1 MSVKITPLSNG
12 AEGLFVKNDRFNTTL
27 VSFNFYMPLTRK
39 HAAEY
44 ALLPFVLTTCS
55 KDYPDFSKLN
65 FKLSKLYGAELSAS
79 AEKVGDY
86 QLLKI
91 AVSVI
96 DDKYTLDNESLC
108 DSAMQLLT
116 QLVFEPKIYNNSFYE
131 EDIAREKRKAVE
143 HIKGELSEKRIYAKN
158 RLIEEMYK
166 NDPYGTPKCGT
177 VSDVEKIIGESLYNA
192 WRDVLSHAFLR
203 VNVVSRAMPQG
214 LFDGISQKMQNIDRE
229 NITDCSAS
237 RPTEKADKTNTVT
250 EKMDITQGKLCL
262 GFSSDMYGDDKTTA
276 PLTVMCDIFG
286 GGPYSKL
293 FNNVREKMSLCYY
306 CSAATVKSK
315 GLITVSSGVESENA
329 EKALSAIVDQ
339 LDAIKRGEFDDSE
352 FDSSIKNITDSL
364 KSYNDSQGLIDLWY
378 SLKISGDKPLSPED
392 TIELIA
398 NVTRD
403 DVINAAKGV
412 SLHTVYKLLPKE
424 AGK

>member
-177 VSDVEKIIGESLYNA
+177 VSDVEKITGESLYNA

-229 NITDCSAS
+229 NIPDCSAS

>member
-27 VSFNFYMPLTRK
+27 VSFNFYMPLTRE

-116 QLVFEPKIYNNSFYE
+116 QLVFEPKVCNNSFYE
-131 EDIAREKRKAVE
+131 EDIAREKRKAIE

-177 VSDVEKIIGESLYNA
+177 VSDVKKITGESLYNA

-214 LFDGISQKMQNIDRE
+214 LFDGISQKMQNIDRK

-237 RPTEKADKTNTVT
+237 RPTEKADKTNSVT

-339 LDAIKRGEFDDSE
+339 LDAIKRGDFDDSE

-378 SLKISGDKPLSPED
+378 SLKISGGKPLSPED

-412 SLHTVYKLLPKE
+412 CLHTVYKLLPKE
-424 AGK
+424 VGK